1 MRFLTL
7 VRRPVDSEDV
17 VDFVFAELLSCASDL
32 EKRPDSRLLD
42 FFLSPNIATIGGET
56 DEDDDEISAFGPATL
71 KQNSVSCLR
80 CDTD

>member
-1 MRFLTL
+1 
-7 VRRPVDSEDV
+7 
-17 VDFVFAELLSCASDL
+17 L